1 MMIWAGVSFS
11 HCTEIEIVLSSG
23 LNSVRY
29 IEILN
34 QHVFPMHDR
43 IGRGF
48 LLMQENAH
56 PHTAQNIRRFLRLN
70 DITTH

>member
-1 MMIWAGVSFS
+1 MGRSIIFS
-11 HCTEIEIVLSSG
+11 LHRDSASTRIKFST
-23 LNSVRY
+23 
-29 IEILN
+29 IEILS
-34 QHVFPMHDR
+34 QHVFPMHNR